1 MPRCKRN
8 IVKSGTYHIMVRG
21 VNKQE
26 IFYDDKK
33 EDVYKNATLLQKK
46 IRL

>member
-26 IFYDDKK
+26 IFYDDKDK
-33 EDVYKNATLLQKK
+33 KMFIRMLLYYKKD
-46 IRL
+46 

>member
-26 IFYDDKK
+26 IFYDEDEVIADNRSAGLSKK
-33 EDVYKNATLLQKK
+33 
-46 IRL
+46 